1 MSTESGSR
9 WQLNVDQGS
18 ETKYENKNE
27 DITETVPIAN
37 DTICLQDL
45 KGKCHDICEPYFY
58 A

>member
-1 MSTESGSR
+1 M
-9 WQLNVDQGS
+9 DQGS
-18 ETKYENKNE
+18 ETKYEYKNE

-45 KGKCHDICEPYFY
+45 KGKCHDICEPYFF